1 MSWTIQQTSF
11 LDELQK
17 IATERKK
24 PLHEKVV
31 DVGAPMLAGAG
42 IGRTLSDLSLHE
54 SVGASP
60 RRKTIGT
67 LIGALGGLGYRHAET
82 SKKERKRA
90 HKASLEKKA
99 EPFKFTGTA
108 TKRFLSKP
116 GKSIHD
122 LSPKIG
128 RLGTLP
134 K

>member
-1 MSWTIQQTSF
+1 MSWVLQKIAF
-11 LDELQK
+11 LVECEK

-31 DVGAPMLAGAG
+31 DTGAPILAGAG

-54 SVGASP
+54 RVGASP

-67 LIGALGGLGYRHAET
+67 ILGALSGMGYRVAET
-82 SKKERKRA
+82 KKKERKKA
-90 HKASLEKKA
+90 HKALSKTA

-122 LSPKIG
+122 LAPKIG